1 MATNFV
7 IDTSAV
13 IAVITEEVH
22 KAELVKLTTGADLIA
37 PSTLPAEIGN
47 AFSAMFKQKRIELKQ
62 ALAAIRAF
70 QAIPIRLADIDLRA
84 ALELAHQVGVYAYDA
99 YMIACALDHRCPLIS
114 LDGGLMDAARRAGAR
129 TVEVQS

>member
-70 QAIPIRLADIDLRA
+70 QAIPIRLAEIDLRA

-99 YMIACALDHRCPLIS
+99 YMIACALEHRCPLIS
-114 LDGGLMDAARRAGAR
+114 LDGRLMDAARRAGAR